1 VDTSPLTGWDNFY
14 VIAGSSA
21 AGLTGLT
28 FIVITL
34 AAEARRVNA
43 NGLRIFITPTIVHF
57 SAVLGAAAFLSMPR
71 QTVLSL
77 SWGCGL
83 AGAAGIL
90 YAAAIG
96 AGVRRIAIAY
106 VPVREDWIWNVILPA
121 AAYGCLLA
129 VAFLIWRWPV
139 GSLYG
144 VAAALVLLLFVGI
157 HNAWDIAVWN
167 SLRKP
172 DEPGSKQ
179 DEPSTNL

>member
-1 VDTSPLTGWDNFY
+1 MDTSPLTGWDNFY

-90 YAAAIG
+90 YVGMIG
-96 AGVRRIAIAY
+96 ASIRRMASVY
-106 VPVREDWIWNVILPA
+106 LPVREDWIWNVVLPA
-121 AAYGCLLA
+121 AAYGCLGA
-129 VAFLIWRWPV
+129 VAFLVWHWPV
-139 GSLYG
+139 RSLYG

-172 DEPGSKQ
+172 DEP
-179 DEPSTNL
+179 DTNP